1 MERQFRFFCCCASS
15 LMEHIFAASFVFR
28 FYWFLRGS
36 FFFWRVFACEK
47 NNARPRRS
55 PINTSVSCVFYLFIF
70 FYIETIERSVTE
82 TSNRPDAFF
91 LFGGRQYGESRCGV
105 EWRGR

>member
-36 FFFWRVFACEK
+36 FFFGVF
-47 NNARPRRS
+47 
-55 PINTSVSCVFYLFIF
+55 
-70 FYIETIERSVTE
+70 
-82 TSNRPDAFF
+82 
-91 LFGGRQYGESRCGV
+91 SRAKRIMLDLV
-105 EWRGR
+105 DLR